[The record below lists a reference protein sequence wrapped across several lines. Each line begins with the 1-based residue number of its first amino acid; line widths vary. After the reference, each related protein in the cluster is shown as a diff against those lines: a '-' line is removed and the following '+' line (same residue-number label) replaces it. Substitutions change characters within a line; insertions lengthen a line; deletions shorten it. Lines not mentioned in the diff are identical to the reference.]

1 MERFIS
7 CGPVYAL
14 ICGVDLQHISQIS
27 IKPAYKWRYTQALS
41 TIPSVDKK
49 DAEPKA
55 LKCNAFG
62 STLYFLFRNMSLN
75 LLMLVR
81 IFLTLFY
88 STQKISV
95 WAAIYLMYYLIVL

>member
-1 MERFIS
+1 MADF
-7 CGPVYAL
+7 
-14 ICGVDLQHISQIS
+14 
-27 IKPAYKWRYTQALS
+27 
-41 TIPSVDKK
+41 PSVDKK